1 MDSPKPGKIQRRDSK
16 GNPEVF
22 KSEYGG
28 IESITGERKDNKMQM
43 RKDVH
48 LTGKDLTEM
57 VQLRPQDVGKY
68 AIVPGPKDRLEV
80 LIKKLDSPVRNFSF
94 MEYTMYTGAY
104 QGIKITAINGGRFS
118 TDTSITTEVMCN
130 AGIANIIRIGTCGA
144 LDENIKVGDLVV
156 VDKVIRG
163 DGVTPYYVDKSF
175 QTAADKRIADTLY
188 EVAKGMGV
196 NIHRGTVWTTDAL
209 LRETREIVEAK
220 RKDGA
225 IAVDMVSS
233 TLLTICQLY
242 NVKAGSILSVSD
254 NVITGEMG
262 FMNPLYYMA
271 ETNLINIALEAV
283 KRLEG
288 K

>member
-1 MDSPKPGKIQRRDSK
+1 MKK
-16 GNPEVF
+16 EVP
-22 KSEYGG
+22 
-28 IESITGERKDNKMQM
+28 
-43 RKDVH
+43 
-48 LTGKDLTEM
+48 LTGQDLTQM

-80 LIKKLDSPVRNFSF
+80 LMKKIENPVKNFSF
-94 MEYTMYTGAY
+94 MEYTMYTGTW
-104 QGIKITAINGGRFS
+104 QGIRITGINGGRFS

-130 AGIANIIRIGTCGA
+130 AGIQNIIRIGTCGA
-144 LDENIKVGDLVV
+144 LDENMQIGDLII

-163 DGVTPYYVDKSF
+163 DGVTPYYVDKNF
-175 QTAADKRIADTLY
+175 QTQADKKIADTLY

-196 NIHRGTVWTTDAL
+196 NVHRGTTWTTDAL
-209 LRETREIVEAK
+209 LRETRELVEAK
-220 RKDGA
+220 RKEGA

-233 TLLTICQLY
+233 TLLTIAQTY
-242 NVKAGSILSVSD
+242 NIKAGSILAVSD

-271 ETNLINIALEAV
+271 ESNLITIALETV
-283 KRLEG
+283 KKLEG

>member
-1 MDSPKPGKIQRRDSK
+1 
-16 GNPEVF
+16 
-22 KSEYGG
+22 
-28 IESITGERKDNKMQM
+28 MQM

>member
-1 MDSPKPGKIQRRDSK
+1 
-16 GNPEVF
+16 
-22 KSEYGG
+22 
-28 IESITGERKDNKMQM
+28 MQM
-43 RKDVH
+43 QKEIH
-48 LTGKDLTEM
+48 LTGKDLTQM

-80 LIKKLDSPVRNFSF
+80 LIKKLDNPVRNFSF
-94 MEYTMYTGAY
+94 MEYTMYTGTY
-104 QGIKITAINGGRFS
+104 EGIKITAINGGRFS

-130 AGIANIIRIGTCGA
+130 ANIQNIIRIGTCGA
-144 LDENIKVGDLVV
+144 LSEDIKVGDLVV

-163 DGVTPYYVDKSF
+163 DGVTPYYVDNNF
-175 QTAADKRIADTLY
+175 QTVGDKKISDTLY
-188 EVAKGMGV
+188 DVAKTMGA
-196 NIHRGTVWTTDAL
+196 NIHRGLAWTTDAL

-220 RKDGA
+220 RKEGA

-233 TLLTICQLY
+233 TLLTIAQIY
-242 NVKAGSILSVSD
+242 NVKAASILAVSD

-271 ETNLINIALEAV
+271 ESKLIEIALEVV
-283 KRLEG
+283 KKLEG